1 MLVRKKKQNR
11 AKIHQT
17 NIHMHEVN
25 IFLQFSWSSLKYFPL
40 SKRIPVST
48 RGNCHSV
55 KKSCSVAQIN
65 FIARNFP
72 DKTDLIKGPF
82 YSLIAGPFFL
92 FFFFFGRASRGNLS
106 IKWVRFTYI
115 FYIYDLSVLV
125 ESTSRF

>member
-1 MLVRKKKQNR
+1 MLVRKKNQNR

-17 NIHMHEVN
+17 NIHMHKGN

-48 RGNCHSV
+48 RWNCHSV
-55 KKSCSVAQIN
+55 KKSRSVAQIN

-92 FFFFFGRASRGNLS
+92 FFFFWQS
-106 IKWVRFTYI
+106 IYRESFHQVGKI
-115 FYIYDLSVLV
+115 YIYILYLWLSVLV